1 MTTPERLTPQEIYPK
16 VQSGKALLV
25 CAYADEAKCRSMQ
38 LEGSLTFQEFQAK
51 LPVLPKEQEIVFY
64 CA

>member
-1 MTTPERLTPQEIYPK
+1 MTEPVRVTPQEVYPL
-16 VQSGKALLV
+16 VQAGQALLV

-38 LEGSLTFQEFQAK
+38 LEGGLFLREFLAK
-51 LPVLPKEQEIVFY
+51 LPGLAKDQEIVFY